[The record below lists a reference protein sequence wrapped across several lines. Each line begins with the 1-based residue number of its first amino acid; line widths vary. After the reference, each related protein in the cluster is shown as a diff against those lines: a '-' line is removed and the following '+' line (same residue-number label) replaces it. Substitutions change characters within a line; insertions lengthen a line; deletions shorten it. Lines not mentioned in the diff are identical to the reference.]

1 MESRHLPLAGMEFE
15 ESFFKAGCHN
25 KEVFRLRPPS
35 LSLWWPA
42 LKVADKRR
50 CRPAYRQQVPGVGL
64 RLQVPK
70 GTIDCSAMLQRGAK
84 GRVLIFISPRRD
96 GTHQRCCTIIP
107 IIVFTPFSK
116 TSQIREFK

>member
-35 LSLWWPA
+35 LSLRWPA
-42 LKVADKRR
+42 LKVADTRR
-50 CRPAYRQQVPGVGL
+50 CRPAYGLQLPGVGL

-84 GRVLIFISPRRD
+84 GRVLIFISPGRGRHAPALLYYY
-96 GTHQRCCTIIP
+96 THYCIHA
-107 IIVFTPFSK
+107 F
-116 TSQIREFK
+116 FKDKPN